1 MIMIACIYYLHTN
14 DLIKRVDGTPST
26 DDAFSPLLPFSL
38 PCPCLDRARKGQLSS
53 GPRDL
58 RVLLACL
65 GRLALE
71 DLAPLGRQDPQGHQ
85 DLQLS

>member
-1 MIMIACIYYLHTN
+1 METGGSREE
-14 DLIKRVDGTPST
+14 KETPT
-26 DDAFSPLLPFSL
+26 VTSL
-38 PCPCLDRARKGQLSS
+38 NQGLQARQEVQAWLARKGQLSS